1 MGGGGFVH
9 GSEQVG
15 HAGGFLLFELGRGG
29 GFVDD
34 ENGGVEGL
42 KSEISQISGAVAAE
56 DGAVVAAMARASRKS
71 GELRRQLAMV
81 LRWMPAWAAAAV
93 RAAPL
98 DRASTTL
105 NCWGVRKG
113 MGITCGFTIAG
124 ERERTGV
131 GGRRG
136 FELRR

>member
-71 GELRRQLAMV
+71 GELRRQLDIV
-81 LRWMPAWAAAAV
+81 LRMPAWAAASV
-93 RAAPL
+93 RVAPL
-98 DRASTTL
+98 DKASTVELLGSEVKHGVTL
-105 NCWGVRKG
+105 GSK
-113 MGITCGFTIAG
+113 IAG
-124 ERERTGV
+124 ESFTPTSSTPATVPGAAV
-131 GGRRG
+131 
-136 FELRR
+136 